1 MLRNVER
8 AILGDREPEPAS
20 AFWDELGVS
29 ASAPQA
35 CAAGAVNHADVI
47 ASGRGGSCCEGGGAL
62 RVFGW
67 EDLPVSEST
76 ASCKN
81 FILRHP
87 VAHSKSPAMYNA
99 LYARLGLPWSYDFMD
114 CPTVEQAERFVAAR
128 GFRSINVTTP
138 YKPLAFEAATA
149 RFLGEAREGRQ
160 RAGRQRRRADR
171 LQRRR
176 PRLHRLSRARGR
188 GFLRGARGCVRHRP
202 TALSILHAA
211 ALAGAAEV
219 TMVGRDKERS
229 RAVLEEYASMFATL
243 ASTAIGMPAANER
256 HLSFGQ
262 AYDHVSLKFGS
273 YTTSTRAIAAADVV
287 IDATPLGM
295 KQGDPAPFDVDLIGP
310 DQVVFDVVY
319 GHGETALVSAARAA
333 GPLPSTA
340 RACWSLRRWPRRA
353 SCAISPSRYE
363 PVV

>member
-1 MLRNVER
+1 MLRR
-8 AILGDREPEPAS
+8 R
-20 AFWDELGVS
+20 
-29 ASAPQA
+29 
-35 CAAGAVNHADVI
+35 
-47 ASGRGGSCCEGGGAL
+47 GAL
-62 RVFGW
+62 RFFGW
-67 EDLPVSEST
+67 KDLPVSEST

-81 FILRHP
+81 FILGHP

-138 YKPLAFEAATA
+138 YKPLAFEAATVRA
-149 RFLGEAREGRQ
+149 SSAKLAKGANVLVAKGDALIAYNVDGQGCIGFLERAGVDFSEARVVVCGT
-160 RAGRQRRRADR
+160 G
-171 LQRRR
+171 
-176 PRLHRLSRARGR
+176 
-188 GFLRGARGCVRHRP
+188 P

-295 KQGDPAPFDVDLIGP
+295 KQGDPAPFDVDLIGS

-333 GPLPSTA
+333 GAAAFDGAGMLVAQAVATA
-340 RACWSLRRWPRRA
+340 GIVCDIAGVDMSLSFDEAFRLMA
-353 SCAISPSRYE
+353 DAAGFD
-363 PVV
+363 VL